1 VAPIVSNFV
10 DRDGGENLDMKVQ
23 RSLSRRIVSKIAWQ
37 YEWLTMHGLRE
48 GAILAPSRP
57 RPSGGWL
64 QDVAGGPGV
73 ILQRVLG
80 LEARRCSVGLGAASG
95 LESVPIDPVARGLC
109 VLGCGKVPGS

>member
-10 DRDGGENLDMKVQ
+10 DRDVGENLDTKVQ
-23 RSLSRRIVSKIAWQ
+23 RSLSRKILSKIARQ

-48 GAILAPSRP
+48 GAILAPSRA

-64 QDVAGGPGV
+64 QDVAWGPGV

-80 LEARRCSVGLGAASG
+80 LEARRCGVGLDAASG
-95 LESVPIDPVARGLC
+95 LESIQIDPVARGRG
-109 VLGCGKVPGS
+109 VLECGKGPGS